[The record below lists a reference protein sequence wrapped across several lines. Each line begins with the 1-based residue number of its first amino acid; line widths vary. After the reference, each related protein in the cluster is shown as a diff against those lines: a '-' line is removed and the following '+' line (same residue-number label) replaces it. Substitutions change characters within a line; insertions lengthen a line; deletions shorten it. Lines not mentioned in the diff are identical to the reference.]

1 MNRRFLLGYQLITGI
16 PDACTGTLLIVAPQ
30 FTLGLAGIQAPSD
43 AAPFL
48 SFIGA
53 FVFSVGMAC
62 LYGAS
67 LAVRGEGRTRLEMV
81 WLLTALTRSAVAIF
95 LVQCVLAGTLQAV
108 WLMVAFF
115 DGAFALIQGVGLR
128 MKWVAYAIAE

>member
-1 MNRRFLLGYQLITGI
+1 MNRRFILGYQLITGVS
-16 PDACTGTLLIVAPQ
+16 DACTGTLLMVAPEY
-30 FTLGLAGIQAPSD
+30 TLGLMGIGAPSD
-43 AAPFL
+43 AAPFI

-67 LAVRGEGRTRLEMV
+67 LAARGEGRTRVEMV

-95 LVQCVLAGTLQAV
+95 LVQCVLAGTLQAA
-108 WLMVAFF
+108 WLIVAFS
-115 DGAFALIQGVGLR
+115 DGAFAFIQGVGLR
-128 MKWVAYAIAE
+128 MKWVAHAIAE

>member
-30 FTLGLAGIQAPSD
+30 FTLGLVGIQAPSD

-53 FVFSVGMAC
+53 FVFSVGPAC

-67 LAVRGEGRTRLEMV
+67 LAIRGEGRTRLEMV
-81 WLLTALTRSAVAIF
+81 WLLTALTRSAIAIV
-95 LVQCVLAGTLQAV
+95 LIQCVLSGTLQTI
-108 WLMVAFF
+108 WLIVAFL

-128 MKWVAYAIAE
+128 MKWVADAIAE